1 MSAACSEIAREASVL
16 SASSLILGT
25 IPEVL
30 IVILFLDKKYADSSL
45 IISADSI
52 TGSKFKSG
60 SPIPINTTLVIG
72 VSSLS

>member
-30 IVILFLDKKYADSSL
+30 IVILFLDKKYAD
-45 IISADSI
+45 
-52 TGSKFKSG
+52 
-60 SPIPINTTLVIG
+60 
-72 VSSLS
+72 